1 MDLVLLLREQE
12 LTNCPAQLILPR
24 IALRSPGDV
33 SNLHG
38 GQSSKGVSLDYLFS
52 LPPLVAALN
61 KHCPQLEVHDSLDAL
76 YDRPSLL
83 KPLDVAIQDVSDVF
97 VSEGLTP
104 TTILADTTALQG
116 QFIEFINSH
125 LPADKRHYPVR
136 VNLANSVFNWPARS
150 DTNDDFGK
158 LLRVRDDVRALA
170 ASALYNLAKG
180 QSLPLGKGAAQA
192 RGGYVGV
199 HLRTEK
205 DARDDFS
212 YFPGYEDQSSY
223 FLSYLASLGPD
234 SNGGNRIVYLATGL
248 TGADEDVKRFR
259 ASAAD
264 RNATVL
270 LKRDLLGADEV
281 AALNRLTWDQR
292 ALVDY
297 EILLRADTMLGIV
310 ESSFAWDVAL
320 RRESLGGQRA
330 SASSSSS
337 SAFVAMPA
345 GDPPGS
351 FGEAEGEAEPLMM
364 WKDGYSRLFGKADR
378 AISMYLGT
386 WP

>member
-1 MDLVLLLREQE
+1 MDRVLLLREQE

-38 GQSSKGVSLDYLFS
+38 GQSSKGVSLEYLFS

-150 DTNDDFGK
+150 DTSDDFGK

-345 GDPPGS
+345 GVPPGS
-351 FGEAEGEAEPLMM
+351 LGEAEGEAEPLMM